1 MTGLSLRQ
9 PFAKRTRNVLY
20 FFASLIVT
28 FSDAINLSNRTVKKN
43 GLNEM
48 DEID

>member
-9 PFAKRTRNVLY
+9 PFAKRTHNVLY
-20 FFASLIVT
+20 SFASLIVT